1 MAVGVGQLYT
11 TDGEDVWR
19 IEQVAV
25 TLRNIETGDT
35 TTLEAVADVRL
46 PQPFQRLRR
55 TYRSPP

>member
-55 TYRSPP
+55 T